1 MDTPGSKVEP
11 RLFWNI
17 EKALLTFKD
26 TLQNNLMQTWHNASM
41 DNGIQ
46 VLIAQMKDQ
55 ALNQKDMKLKKWK
68 YIDD

>member
-1 MDTPGSKVEP
+1 
-11 RLFWNI
+11 
-17 EKALLTFKD
+17 
-26 TLQNNLMQTWHNASM
+26 M